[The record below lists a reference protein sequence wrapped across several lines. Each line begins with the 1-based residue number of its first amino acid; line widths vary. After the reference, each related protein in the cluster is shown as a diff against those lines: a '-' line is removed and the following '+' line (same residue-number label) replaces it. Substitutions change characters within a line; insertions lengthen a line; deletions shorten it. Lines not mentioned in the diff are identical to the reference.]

1 MVTPRR
7 LDVYEAA
14 YLAGGP
20 RRVVEVSL
28 GLVNEIVAGVLSRG
42 GVGPF
47 PASALTLW

>member
-1 MVTPRR
+1 VVVTVWWPREGLR
-7 LDVYEAA
+7 Q
-14 YLAGGP
+14 